1 LCQQY
6 GDQFNI
12 IHHASRT
19 LNDAQINYPLVG
31 KEFFAVVFACE
42 KFRSYI
48 TDSKVRVYTDR
59 MGLKEILEIN
69 DVKPRMIRWIFLL
82 QEFDLQIIQRSE
94 EHVKERGSIIKEALP
109 CSLSTVYIPPGTL
122 HYCEQVPPILCDMQA
137 SICCPPSMEEV
148 EEQFDDPEN
157 SVPFPHN

>member
-1 LCQQY
+1 MIQPPDWKKPFDLLCEANHESVRVTLCQQD
-6 GDQFNI
+6 GDELNI

-19 LNDAQINYPLVG
+19 LNDAQINYPLIE

-59 MGLKEILEIN
+59 MGLKETLEKT
-69 DVKPRMIRWIFLL
+69 DVKPRMIRWILLL

-94 EHVKERGSIIKEALP
+94 ERLKDPWTKKYYHAAYP
-109 CSLSTVYIPPGTL
+109 QSLF
-122 HYCEQVPPILCDMQA
+122 H
-137 SICCPPSMEEV
+137 
-148 EEQFDDPEN
+148 
-157 SVPFPHN
+157 